1 MTTIETQVNNILVAA
16 VDDDALRNLAICDGI
31 EAYIRAATHRR
42 TARETI
48 EMLSHWTRVFEKLER
63 RP

>member
-1 MTTIETQVNNILVAA
+1 MTVTEKQVDAILAAA
-16 VDDDALRNLAICDGI
+16 VDDNELRNLALVDGI
-31 EAYIRAATHRR
+31 EAFVRAATHRR

-48 EMLSHWTRVFEKLER
+48 EMLSHWQRVFEKLER